1 MNFQLLEL
9 SVPTE
14 SHYQAKYLVLAVKSL
29 LHLNRM
35 NDQLFFSSLKNAFIW
50 SQCFGQNPA
59 APPEY
64 IHFYDESHRLDPMRT
79 QIVKSNYCDFGE
91 LWFLS

>member
-35 NDQLFFSSLKNAFIW
+35 NDQLFFSSLKNAFI
-50 SQCFGQNPA
+50 
-59 APPEY
+59 
-64 IHFYDESHRLDPMRT
+64 
-79 QIVKSNYCDFGE
+79 
-91 LWFLS
+91 FL